1 MDLKDF
7 IKETISGIVDAT
19 VELQAE
25 YDEGGI
31 LINPP
36 VSNSERD
43 LFEEGST
50 DHTCRRVELVEF
62 DVAVTATNETSGGG
76 KAGLKI
82 LSIEAGARGGHLRSN
97 EEISRVKF
105 SVPIVLAPSSA
116 EGRSRELRE
125 KLHQKTDALMNR
137 KSSRRSIA

>member
-1 MDLKDF
+1 MDLKEF

-19 VELQAE
+19 AELQSE
-25 YDEGGI
+25 YDEMGI

-43 LFEEGST
+43 LFEEGSI
-50 DHTCRRVELVEF
+50 DHTYRRVESVEF

-82 LSIEAGARGGHLRSN
+82 LSMEAGARGDHLRSN

-105 SVPIVLAPSSA
+105 SIPIALAPSSA
-116 EGRSRELRE
+116 EGRSREARE
-125 KLHQKTDALMNR
+125 RLIQNTDALVNR
-137 KSSRRSIA
+137 KSSRSSIA